1 MKKYGIAGILLA
13 VFLAGSLF
21 LPPRIMEWQDRRKIG
36 TSQTEEVQ
44 EVVLREQV
52 FMTLTQRLALLD
64 TERQGVDTLALLNGK
79 NFTQETIEAQVL
91 GEIRQ
96 IGRAH
101 V

>member
-79 NFTQETIEAQVL
+79 KEDILRKAAD
-91 GEIRQ
+91 
-96 IGRAH
+96 GREEGT
-101 V
+101 VFYG